1 MTFVSAQKLIE
12 ECGRPAGRRGSAGGS
27 DVKFAT
33 DITRKH
39 GKKDPS
45 PIHSVRFSLSEEII
59 KKARFMPGDK
69 VDVLFDKENNAGLI
83 RRTTS
88 GGWTLSQT
96 TTSPRISIK
105 FTWCPGL
112 PTIASTGDCTN
123 IQVTDEGITFRFPE
137 GTSFTRNARAERDA
151 IAETTLSTPET
162 LPVWGATKQLR
173 KGGK

>member
-1 MTFVSAQKLIE
+1 MKFVSAQKMIE
-12 ECGRPAGRRGSAGGS
+12 EHGRPTSTRARSSRA

-33 DITRKH
+33 DITRSH
-39 GKKDPS
+39 RCRSPS
-45 PIHSVRFSLSEEII
+45 PIYSVRFSLSKEVI

-69 VDVLFDKENNAGLI
+69 VDVLFDKENSAGLI

-112 PTIASTGDCTN
+112 PTIASTGDCTD
-123 IQVTDEGITFRFPE
+123 IQVTDEGIMFRFPE
-137 GTSFTRNARAERDA
+137 GTSFTHNARAEQDA
-151 IAETTLSTPET
+151 TADTAISTAET
-162 LPVWGATKQLR
+162 LPIWQSR
-173 KGGK
+173 KFGK